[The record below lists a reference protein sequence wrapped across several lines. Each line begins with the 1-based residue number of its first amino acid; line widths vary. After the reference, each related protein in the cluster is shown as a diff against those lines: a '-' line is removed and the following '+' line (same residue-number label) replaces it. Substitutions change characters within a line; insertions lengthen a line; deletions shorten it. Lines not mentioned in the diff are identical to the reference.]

1 MTDKENKEKIVSII
15 ETKNFSLKGFTFI
28 EGFPDLGLAGT
39 IGSKYII
46 DKLKFE
52 EIGHIDSKLFLPMI
66 RIQEGIPIHPVRL
79 YVSKKEKVV
88 IAIAEQ
94 LIDNIIANQL
104 AEELVNWIKKKG
116 ITKVISTSGAKIP
129 DGKIVYAFASNENSK
144 KIINKCKIEMIKT
157 GLTSGVTALLMLYLK
172 DSNLDA
178 ICLLGNAK
186 NNADYLAAAEVVKTI
201 CLITKMKVDIIPLL
215 EEAKILEKALM
226 ENIKT
231 IEENKVS
238 KQDSTP
244 MYI

>member
-1 MTDKENKEKIVSII
+1 MIDKDSKEKIISII
-15 ETKNFSLKGFTFI
+15 ESKNYPLKGFTFI

-39 IGSKYII
+39 IGAKYII

-79 YVSKKEKVV
+79 YASKKNKIV

-94 LIDNIIANQL
+94 LIDNIIANQM

-116 ITKVISTSGAKIP
+116 ITKVISTSGARIP
-129 DGKIVYAFASNENSK
+129 EGKIVYAFASNENSK
-144 KIINKCKIEMIKT
+144 RIITKNKIEMIKT

-201 CLITKMKVDIIPLL
+201 CVLTGMKVDVIPLL
-215 EEAKILEKALM
+215 QEAKVLEKALM

-231 IEENKVS
+231 IEENKIG

-244 MYI
+244 MYV

>member
-1 MTDKENKEKIVSII
+1 MSEKEKLINII
-15 ETKNFSLKGFTFI
+15 ETKTISLKGFTLI

-39 IGSKYII
+39 IGAKYLI

-66 RIQEGIPIHPVRL
+66 RIQEGLPVHPVRL
-79 YVSKKEKVV
+79 YASKKNKVV

-94 LIDNIIANQL
+94 LIDNVLSAQM

-116 ITKVISTSGAKIP
+116 IIRVISTSGARIP
-129 DGKIVYAFASNENSK
+129 DGKVVYAFASNESSK
-144 KIINKCKIEMIKT
+144 KLINKHKIEMIQT

-172 DSNLDA
+172 DSNMDA

-186 NNADYLAAAEVVKTI
+186 NNADYLAAAEVVKAI
-201 CLITKMKVDIIPLL
+201 CAITGTKVDVAPLL
-215 EEAKILEKALM
+215 QEAKVLEKALM

-231 IEENKVS
+231 IEENKVT
-238 KQDSTP
+238 KNNDATP
-244 MYI
+244 MYA

>member
-1 MTDKENKEKIVSII
+1 MAEKEKLITITEI
-15 ETKNFSLKGFTFI
+15 KNVNMKGFTFI

-39 IGSKYII
+39 IGTKYLI

-66 RIQEGIPIHPVRL
+66 RIQDGLPIHPVRL
-79 YVSKKEKVV
+79 YANRKNKVV
-88 IAIAEQ
+88 IVIAEQ
-94 LIDNIIANQL
+94 LIDNLIASQM
-104 AEELVNWIKKKG
+104 AQELINWIKKKG
-116 ITKVISTSGAKIP
+116 INKVISTSGARIP
-129 DGKIVYAFASNENSK
+129 DGKMVYAFASNQNSK
-144 KIINKCKIEMIKT
+144 KIIEKHKIEMIKT

-172 DSNLDA
+172 DSNMDA

-201 CLITKMKVDIIPLL
+201 CSLTGMKVDIAPLL
-215 EEAKILEKALM
+215 EEAKVLEKALV

-238 KQDSTP
+238 KNDSTP
-244 MYI
+244 MYV